1 MLTNNKNVLNWV
13 DEMVALCKPD
23 KVIWIDGSDEQLNE
37 LRAQATATGE
47 MMPLNEKEL
56 PGCYLHRTAVNEDVY
71 KRQLPYCAQK
81 TRGAGS

>member
-56 PGCYLHRTAVNEDVY
+56 PGCYLHRTCLLYTSRCV
-71 KRQLPYCAQK
+71 
-81 TRGAGS
+81 